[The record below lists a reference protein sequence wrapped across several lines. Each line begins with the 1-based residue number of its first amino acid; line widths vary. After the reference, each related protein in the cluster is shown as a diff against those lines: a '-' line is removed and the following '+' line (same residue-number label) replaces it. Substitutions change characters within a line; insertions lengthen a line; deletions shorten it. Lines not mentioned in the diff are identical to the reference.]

1 MKRNSATA
9 RNSFR
14 SANQSRGAP
23 EQQAVKGYGFGLEGV
38 ELDLGELA
46 FLDFA
51 PTVDAGLG
59 FLGFAAVKAAKEFG
73 GVFARSG
80 LAVRGPRE
88 GFDSVAAKKLAPV
101 MIEKIAG
108 SEDVTPG
115 DVATVSHDNAD
126 DALTL
131 QAGGRA

>member
-1 MKRNSATA
+1 MQK
-9 RNSFR
+9 
-14 SANQSRGAP
+14 
-23 EQQAVKGYGFGLEGV
+23 QAVKSDGLGLKGV
-38 ELDLGELA
+38 DLNLGELA

-51 PTVDAGLG
+51 PAVDAGLG
-59 FLGFAAVKAAKEFG
+59 FLGFAAVETAKEFG
-73 GVFARSG
+73 GVFARSS

-88 GFDSVAAKKLAPV
+88 GFDGVAAKKLAPV

-126 DALTL
+126 DAFTL